1 MKPREII
8 LLGIVAVALIGSA
21 FAWFGSRSS
30 DAYAAQS
37 ARQMQQWGIALN
49 LFLIDN
55 QNQLP
60 ETGGTPVTAEQ
71 KNAWFNAM
79 PQYLGQT
86 PLAELPAGSRPKP
99 GVDSLWIVPGQKET
113 RAWDP
118 EVFFFN
124 YGMNQA
130 LQPDPEARSFR
141 IYEIDSPQ
149 NVVFMTE
156 VDGYEPT
163 TGPDLVKYRFGPGG
177 QSPRAIANVLF
188 CDGHVAPVPRSILSD
203 DPATR
208 LASQAKDGISWFQE

>member
-8 LLGIVAVALIGSA
+8 LLAIVAIALAGST
-21 FAWFGSRSS
+21 FAWLNSRSS
-30 DAYAAQS
+30 DAFATQS
-37 ARQMQQWGIALN
+37 ASQMQQWGIALN

-60 ETGGTPVTAEQ
+60 ETGITPVTPTQ
-71 KNAWFNAM
+71 KNAWFNAL

-86 PLAELPAGSRPKP
+86 PLADLPAGSRPRP
-99 GVDSLWIVPGQKET
+99 GVDSLWIVPGQKEA

-124 YGMNQA
+124 YAMNQF
-130 LQPDPEARSFR
+130 LQPDPEKRSFR
-141 IYEIDSPQ
+141 IYEIDFPH

-163 TGPDLVKYRFGPGG
+163 TRPDLVDFRFGPGG

-188 CDGHVAPVPRSILSD
+188 CDGHVEPITRSVLSD
-203 DPATR
+203 DPASR
-208 LASQAKDGISWFQE
+208 LASQAKDGVSWFQE

>member
-8 LLGIVAVALIGSA
+8 LLGIVAIALIGSA
-21 FAWFGSRSS
+21 LGWLNSRSS
-30 DAYAAQS
+30 DAFASQS

-60 ETGGTPVTAEQ
+60 EIGGTPVTTSQ
-71 KNAWFNAM
+71 TQAWFNAL

-99 GVDSLWIVPGQKET
+99 GVDSLWIVPGQKEP

-124 YGMNQA
+124 YGMNQF
-130 LQPDPEARSFR
+130 LQPDPDTRSFR
-141 IYEIDSPQ
+141 IYEIDFPEH
-149 NVVFMTE
+149 VVFMTE

-163 TGPDLVKYRFGPGG
+163 TRPDLVSYRFGPGG
-177 QSPRAIANVLF
+177 QSPRAVANVLF
-188 CDGHVAPVPRSILSD
+188 CDGHVEPITRSVLTD
-203 DPATR
+203 DPSTR
-208 LASQAKDGISWFQE
+208 LAVQAKSGVSWFEK